1 MRTKAVFDNIAEHLE
16 EQIDLAENKIVV
28 AVAWFTNKRLFDALC
43 KKAADGVK
51 VKLII
56 SDNEINRNSNIDYGD
71 IQIGKSN
78 LFLIDEEKM
87 HNKFCIID
95 DYIVITGS
103 YNWSYRAESNFENI
117 LICSGDN
124 DLVKQYKNEV
134 KKIIKDYLPEND
146 INPKSRWEEAIK
158 SGSIKPY
165 VPPGLKLKDYN
176 TPNVRPSTKN
186 DFESIKI
193 GEQEWMVKNL
203 DVDRF
208 RNGDLIPH
216 IQNNSEWEKAG
227 KNRQPAW
234 CYYDNDPENGMVY
247 GRLYNW
253 FAVNDERGL
262 APAGWQVPSYREY
275 RILKEFLG
283 WEYGAYKMKS
293 RRGWNDW
300 EYEEEYK
307 DGYIYDGNGDN
318 SSGFNGLPGGIR
330 FIDSR
335 FDGIRELAKF
345 WIYRKEYY
353 ISFNYDSDYDSAYSF
368 DLFNSSGAMSN
379 NNDEGYQKE
388 FGFSVRCI
396 KSPISSN
403 EVQVIK
409 SNYIKPYVPP
419 GLKLR

>member
-43 KKAADGVK
+43 KKAAEGVK

-56 SDNEINRNSNIDYGD
+56 SDNEINRSSNIDYGD
-71 IQIGKSN
+71 IQIGKSK
-78 LFLIDEEKM
+78 LFLIDEGKM
-87 HNKFCIID
+87 HHKFCIID

-124 DLVKQYKNEV
+124 DLVKKYKNEV
-134 KKIIKDYLPEND
+134 KKIIKDYLPENV

-158 SGSIKPY
+158 SGRPFIPPSI
-165 VPPGLKLKDYN
+165 
-176 TPNVRPSTKN
+176 KN

-193 GEQEWMVKNL
+193 GEQEWMIKNL

-227 KNRQPAW
+227 KNKQPAW
-234 CYYDNDPENGMVY
+234 CYYDNDPKNGMVY

-253 FAVNDERGL
+253 FAVTDERGL
-262 APAGWQVPSYREY
+262 APAGWQVPSRREWE
-275 RILKEFLG
+275 ILKEFLG

-330 FIDSR
+330 FIDSS
-335 FDGIRELAKF
+335 FHGIRELAKF
-345 WIYRKEYY
+345 WIYRKEYFHPF
-353 ISFNYDSDYDSAYSF
+353 IYDSDSAYSF
-368 DLFNSSGAMSN
+368 DLFNSNRAMSGN
-379 NNDEGYQKE
+379 YNHEGYQKE

-396 KSPISSN
+396 KSSNSSN
-403 EVQVIK
+403 EVQVNK
-409 SNYIKPYVPP
+409 SNSIKPYVPT
-419 GLKLR
+419 GLRLK